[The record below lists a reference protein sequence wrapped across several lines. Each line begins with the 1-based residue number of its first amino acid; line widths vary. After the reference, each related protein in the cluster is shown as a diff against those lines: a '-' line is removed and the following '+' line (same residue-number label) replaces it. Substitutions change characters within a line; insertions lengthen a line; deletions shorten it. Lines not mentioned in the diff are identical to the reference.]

1 MREREKLFERG
12 CQEEQVNE
20 ADIKLL
26 EEIKTKKSAPRQ
38 AEQKKVQVEEE
49 FPTIWNISWF
59 ITMANLYLFNKS
71 FNMNYFSHF
80 YCFLKIYSK
89 NIWNMNPN

>member
-1 MREREKLFERG
+1 LREREKLFERG

-49 FPTIWNISWF
+49 FPTI
-59 ITMANLYLFNKS
+59 
-71 FNMNYFSHF
+71 
-80 YCFLKIYSK
+80 
-89 NIWNMNPN
+89 